1 MKKISLIALA
11 IITTSLFS
19 CSNEDV
25 SLSEKDSS
33 KNPVGS
39 KSVPGYSLETIDNG
53 LDGKI
58 LQFNSVDDYEE
69 TFDELYNAD
78 VAYDDYYQSQIPS
91 DLNLDEAESYF
102 QNIGYEQ
109 EKVYSDFENQLG
121 FNSLRK
127 QLNLE
132 DEIWF
137 NSQNIALPTIDD
149 IGNSPAITTPSPL
162 NFRIGSDADRTL
174 FNSGAEVI
182 VIDSLGSPIIYKEFN
197 WGSLIIRNMD
207 TSLLKSI
214 NVNKIKDKN
223 SIISLI
229 EGNTNYEPIPIP
241 LSCQKESKVE
251 RYYWSSVG
259 QLSRARTHAY
269 KPILTKKTRH
279 SATTMGYKYIRGKW
293 RRRDLWLQVG
303 ICGKKDRPRTNG
315 AVALGECSQYVIV
328 SVVSHPP
335 SKCKRSYETTVKSED
350 TAFHYDNSVYS
361 FHGEG
366 FYTYTI
372 DFYGDDTWGHE
383 KFEIS
388 R

>member
-1 MKKISLIALA
+1 MKKISVIALA
-11 IITTSLFS
+11 MITASLFS

-25 SLSEKDSS
+25 LSSENDSA
-33 KNPVGS
+33 KNPVGA
-39 KSVPGYSLETIDNG
+39 KSVQGYTLETIDNG
-53 LDGKI
+53 LDGQI
-58 LQFNSVDDYEE
+58 LQFNSVDDYEQ
-69 TFDELYNAD
+69 TFDELYNAN
-78 VAYDDYYQSQIPS
+78 VAYDDYYQEQIPA

-102 QNIGYEQ
+102 QSIGYEQ

-137 NSQNIALPTIDD
+137 NSQNIALPTADD
-149 IGNSPAITTPSPL
+149 IGNSPTITTPSPH
-162 NFRIGSDADRTL
+162 NFRIGSDADRVL

-182 VIDSLGSPIIYKEFN
+182 VIDSLGSPVIYKEFN

-207 TSLLKSI
+207 TDLLKSI

-229 EGNTNYEPIPIP
+229 AGNTNYEPVPIPIN
-241 LSCQKESKVE
+241 CQTESKVE
-251 RYYWSSVG
+251 RYYWSGAG

-269 KPILTKKTRH
+269 RPILTKKTRH
-279 SATTMGYKYIRGKW
+279 SATTIGYLYKNGKW
-293 RRRDLWLQVG
+293 RRKDVWLQVG
-303 ICGKKDRPRTNG
+303 ICGIKNQPMTNG
-315 AVALGECSQYVIV
+315 RVALGECSQYILV
-328 SVVSHPP
+328 SCVSHPP
-335 SKCKRSYETTVKSED
+335 SKCKRSYETIAKSDD

-361 FHGEG
+361 FHGQG
-366 FYTYTI
+366 TYSYTI

-383 KFEIS
+383 KYEIS